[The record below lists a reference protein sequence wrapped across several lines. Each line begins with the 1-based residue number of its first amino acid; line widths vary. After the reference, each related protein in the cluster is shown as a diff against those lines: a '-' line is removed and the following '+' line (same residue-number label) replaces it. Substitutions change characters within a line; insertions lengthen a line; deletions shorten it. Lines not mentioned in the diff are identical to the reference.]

1 MNTNL
6 PEQYTQDYK
15 YLNNQIEKIQPKW
28 LNEIRNKA
36 FSNLSKIG
44 FPTQRKGNEKW
55 KYTNISKLAKS
66 SFSFESEESPYIP
79 NKNFIT
85 NDSDW
90 TNLIFLNGKLL
101 NNISNFQKADNNI
114 TISKFTDALKN
125 PKTSQLIKTHLSKY
139 SQVESDG
146 FTSLNTAFINDGIL
160 INIHQDTHITKPIHI
175 SFISHSNETPTVS
188 YPRILIIANKNSSS
202 NIIESYIGDSKIDSF
217 TNSVSEIVLDDSAK
231 ISHYRLLNESDNTY
245 HIESSRVTLKR
256 NSNFE
261 SNSFSRSSKLGRYD
275 LKVNIEGE
283 NAYCNLSGLYL
294 TSGNQHID
302 NFINID
308 HIKPKGTSRLNYKGI
323 LTEKSRAVF
332 GGTVWVREGAIHTDS
347 IQSDKNLLLSEEAEV
362 DSKPA
367 LFIYA
372 DDVQCAHGATA
383 GNIDAET
390 IFYMRSRG
398 IDLETAS
405 KLLINGFANE
415 IINNVDIPELKQQL
429 EKLFLESLPKY
440 KLDF

>member
-217 TNSVSEIVLDDSAK
+217 TNSVSEIV
-231 ISHYRLLNESDNTY
+231 
-245 HIESSRVTLKR
+245 
-256 NSNFE
+256 
-261 SNSFSRSSKLGRYD
+261 
-275 LKVNIEGE
+275 
-283 NAYCNLSGLYL
+283 
-294 TSGNQHID
+294 
-302 NFINID
+302 
-308 HIKPKGTSRLNYKGI
+308 
-323 LTEKSRAVF
+323 
-332 GGTVWVREGAIHTDS
+332 
-347 IQSDKNLLLSEEAEV
+347 
-362 DSKPA
+362 
-367 LFIYA
+367 
-372 DDVQCAHGATA
+372 
-383 GNIDAET
+383 
-390 IFYMRSRG
+390 
-398 IDLETAS
+398 
-405 KLLINGFANE
+405 
-415 IINNVDIPELKQQL
+415 
-429 EKLFLESLPKY
+429 
-440 KLDF
+440 